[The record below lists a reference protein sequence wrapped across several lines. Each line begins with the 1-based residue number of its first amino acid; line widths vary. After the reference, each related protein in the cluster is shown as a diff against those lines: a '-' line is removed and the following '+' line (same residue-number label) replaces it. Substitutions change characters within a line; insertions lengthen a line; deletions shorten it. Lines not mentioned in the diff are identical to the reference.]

1 MTTAAVAVKS
11 ADGRGSRPAVRWAV
25 ENLMHKADRL
35 VLVHVMPTVTS
46 VPTPCGSIPIKALD
60 ASVVEMYLQDV
71 REKCEEDFLTFKYL
85 YSTQTIETL
94 LLEGGNPAFVLLRK
108 SKDSEVPSIVLKHA
122 PDTCDIYVVS
132 PNKLVS
138 NSLNPMLSTG
148 TAHEA
153 SEDSLSDMR
162 SHKGFSAISST
173 YSEKSEIVA
182 EIEQLRLELENT
194 LTMYKR
200 ACEDLVCAQRKV
212 LLLSSECTQEAQRVN
227 AAQKR
232 EQSLRKIASIEKEK
246 YLEAQKEVEKA
257 KELLGKETY
266 ERQIAELKIRRES
279 LEKKRI
285 VDALLSSD
293 RRYRRYTRDDIQL
306 ATIFFSEDNMIGEGG
321 YGKVYKC
328 SLDHTLVAVKV
339 LRPDASAGK
348 EEFLKEV
355 EVLSQLRHPHIVLL
369 LGACPEIG
377 CIIYEYMENGSLE
390 GHILRRQGRPPLPW
404 PVRFRI
410 AFEVACGLAFLHHSK
425 PDPIVHRDLKP
436 GNILLNKYYFS
447 KIGDVGLAKFISDMV
462 PDNITEYRDS
472 VVAGTLFYIDP
483 EYHRTG
489 TLRPKSDLYSLG
501 VIILQLAA
509 CHPKG
514 LIVKFENAISSGTF
528 SDILDKSVRDW
539 QLAEAQ
545 ELALIALECCKLRCR
560 DRPDLTEVLPVL
572 KRLAEYADSSSSPE
586 SDDRQEIM
594 GNPYIAADGFTYEHH
609 AIKAWL
615 DRHNVSPV
623 TNQKLQHKML
633 IPNHTLHSAIQE
645 WEKRAAAAPNT

>member
-11 ADGRGSRPAVRWAV
+11 ADGRGSQRAVRWAV

-35 VLVHVMPTVTS
+35 VLVHVMPTITS
-46 VPTPCGSIPIKALD
+46 VPTPVMYLIAGGSIPIKALD

-94 LLEGGNPAFVLLRK
+94 LLEGGNPAFVLLRYICDSKTSCLVMGSCSK
-108 SKDSEVPSIVLKHA
+108 SEDSEVPSIVLEHA

-148 TAHEA
+148 TAHQA

-182 EIEQLRLELENT
+182 EIEQLRLQLENT

-232 EQSLRKIASIEKEK
+232 EQNLRKIGSIEKEK

-306 ATIFFSEDNMIGEGG
+306 ATALFF
-321 YGKVYKC
+321 
-328 SLDHTLVAVKV
+328 
-339 LRPDASAGK
+339 R
-348 EEFLKEV
+348 
-355 EVLSQLRHPHIVLL
+355 
-369 LGACPEIG
+369 
-377 CIIYEYMENGSLE
+377 
-390 GHILRRQGRPPLPW
+390 
-404 PVRFRI
+404 
-410 AFEVACGLAFLHHSK
+410 
-425 PDPIVHRDLKP
+425 
-436 GNILLNKYYFS
+436 
-447 KIGDVGLAKFISDMV
+447 KI
-462 PDNITEYRDS
+462 T
-472 VVAGTLFYIDP
+472 
-483 EYHRTG
+483 
-489 TLRPKSDLYSLG
+489 
-501 VIILQLAA
+501 
-509 CHPKG
+509 
-514 LIVKFENAISSGTF
+514 
-528 SDILDKSVRDW
+528 
-539 QLAEAQ
+539 
-545 ELALIALECCKLRCR
+545 
-560 DRPDLTEVLPVL
+560 
-572 KRLAEYADSSSSPE
+572 
-586 SDDRQEIM
+586 
-594 GNPYIAADGFTYEHH
+594 
-609 AIKAWL
+609 
-615 DRHNVSPV
+615 
-623 TNQKLQHKML
+623 
-633 IPNHTLHSAIQE
+633 
-645 WEKRAAAAPNT
+645 

>member
-11 ADGRGSRPAVRWAV
+11 ADGRGSQRAVRWAV

-35 VLVHVMPTVTS
+35 VLVHG
-46 VPTPCGSIPIKALD
+46 GSIPIKALD

-148 TAHEA
+148 TAHQA

-200 ACEDLVCAQRKV
+200 ACEDLV

-232 EQSLRKIASIEKEK
+232 EQNLRKIASIEREK

-285 VDALLSSD
+285 VDALISSD

-306 ATIFFSEDNMIGEGG
+306 ATVFF
-321 YGKVYKC
+321 
-328 SLDHTLVAVKV
+328 
-339 LRPDASAGK
+339 
-348 EEFLKEV
+348 
-355 EVLSQLRHPHIVLL
+355 
-369 LGACPEIG
+369 
-377 CIIYEYMENGSLE
+377 
-390 GHILRRQGRPPLPW
+390 
-404 PVRFRI
+404 FR
-410 AFEVACGLAFLHHSK
+410 
-425 PDPIVHRDLKP
+425 
-436 GNILLNKYYFS
+436 
-447 KIGDVGLAKFISDMV
+447 KI
-462 PDNITEYRDS
+462 T
-472 VVAGTLFYIDP
+472 
-483 EYHRTG
+483 
-489 TLRPKSDLYSLG
+489 
-501 VIILQLAA
+501 
-509 CHPKG
+509 
-514 LIVKFENAISSGTF
+514 
-528 SDILDKSVRDW
+528 
-539 QLAEAQ
+539 
-545 ELALIALECCKLRCR
+545 
-560 DRPDLTEVLPVL
+560 
-572 KRLAEYADSSSSPE
+572 
-586 SDDRQEIM
+586 
-594 GNPYIAADGFTYEHH
+594 
-609 AIKAWL
+609 
-615 DRHNVSPV
+615 
-623 TNQKLQHKML
+623 
-633 IPNHTLHSAIQE
+633 
-645 WEKRAAAAPNT
+645 